1 MGLFILSMAYDRFS
15 LTPLSLC
22 LLLNTD
28 KPLFFSSAKR
38 GYGRL
43 FLIYSIPCTMIC
55 IQIDSHIKRLDE
67 DLNNFAEDL
76 KHEGK
81 LSPDEPVILPPLPLI
96 VPKIEKR
103 RNLYGTPQSK
113 RIDFRDRDWD
123 RERDR
128 DFELMPPPGS
138 HKKDFTVPVEAEQPI
153 DPNEPTYCV
162 CHQVSFGDMIA
173 CDNENCQGGEWF
185 HYSCVGLTPETRFK
199 GKWYCPTCRN
209 LPQFQWTRKGNRCV
223 HIHNQAT

>member
-1 MGLFILSMAYDRFS
+1 MIGS
-15 LTPLSLC
+15 LTPPPPPPLSLC

-76 KHEGK
+76 KHGTTNGSPIILLYFISCNSNPSTGLYLVAYLFFLFVLYSEGK
-81 LSPDEPVILPPLPLI
+81 LSPDEPAILPPLPLI

-103 RNLYGTPQSK
+103 RNFYGTPQSK
-113 RIDFRDRDWD
+113 RIDFRDRYWD

-162 CHQVSFGDMIA
+162 CHQV
-173 CDNENCQGGEWF
+173 
-185 HYSCVGLTPETRFK
+185 
-199 GKWYCPTCRN
+199 
-209 LPQFQWTRKGNRCV
+209 
-223 HIHNQAT
+223 